1 MNLFVAFFKKGAYNV
16 HMYNKIIGKNM
27 TRLQLEIHL
36 KTLDVAYELATK
48 LYTKLLNDWE
58 TGDTDWETVREIMDT
73 SHENINAIDRARLET
88 QTLIVKTYSD
98 IDVDFNEYNY
108 NRDVDSQADEVD
120 ALNSVFGGEE

>member
-1 MNLFVAFFKKGAYNV
+1 MN
-16 HMYNKIIGKNM
+16 
-27 TRLQLEIHL
+27 RLQLEIHL

-48 LYTKLLNDWE
+48 LYSKLLNNWE
-58 TGDTDWETVREIMDT
+58 TGNTDWETVREIMDT

-88 QTLIVKTYSD
+88 QTLIIKTHAD
-98 IDVDFNEYNY
+98 IDVNIEEIESVREAGLMSDQDYNEYNY